1 MERTCQRCVLTRCP
15 QADGRYFTC
24 LRDECLQPGGSL
36 CASGTHTALLL
47 FVAAAVLR
55 ASLAECDAP
64 ASGRVHDEINQV
76 GQVVLSTACDAAR
89 NSMFQRTHFYTF
101 NDCGGSCS
109 DAAKHQPM
117 PACPLVHCV
126 SCTPSCTP
134 LRHQMQQPASPYC
147 AHAMQA
153 EELATWRREAK
164 ELRLQLS
171 ALVAKHGL
179 PPRDSYEGDANMAT
193 LLASIAAQ
201 ASIDAVSASK
211 PNEASSNVSSESG
224 ANDEEITVAE
234 LQQENEQLRCGVFA
248 SALLVGHD

>member
-55 ASLAECDAP
+55 ASLAACDAP
-64 ASGRVHDEINQV
+64 ASGRVHDENNQV

-117 PACPLVHCV
+117 PAGPLVHCV
-126 SCTPSCTP
+126 FLHPVLHTTAASNAAASLAI
-134 LRHQMQQPASPYC
+134 LRTCDAG
-147 AHAMQA
+147 
-153 EELATWRREAK
+153 RRA
-164 ELRLQLS
+164 
-171 ALVAKHGL
+171 G
-179 PPRDSYEGDANMAT
+179 NMAT
-193 LLASIAAQ
+193 RSKGVAAP
-201 ASIDAVSASK
+201 AERACRKAWPSAAGHIRRRRQHGYS
-211 PNEASSNVSSESG
+211 ACFHCC
-224 ANDEEITVAE
+224 T
-234 LQQENEQLRCGVFA
+234 GVY
-248 SALLVGHD
+248 